1 MAPTC
6 PSSSFRSHTRPQ
18 NWSGVWQRY
27 PSRRCW
33 AVKRPRSLAASTEIS
48 ACAAITVSDLEALPD
63 SGLTVIRDHSE
74 VVPRPLL
81 AHAGAQGVRLGRAEA
96 LLGTQEELNPGA
108 EKPNPFLKAAC
119 NMRRGHRRIAAG
131 SSLQWGCTAA
141 AWRCSSKLRSPD
153 PRRTQA
159 RAAGED
165 RCPSW
170 PRQPARNVLQPATGY
185 PA

>member
-1 MAPTC
+1 M
-6 PSSSFRSHTRPQ
+6 
-18 NWSGVWQRY
+18 
-27 PSRRCW
+27 
-33 AVKRPRSLAASTEIS
+33 AASTETS

-63 SGLTVIRDHSE
+63 TGLTVIRNHSE

-81 AHAGAQGVRLGRAEA
+81 AHAGAQGVSLGRAEA
-96 LLGTQEELNPGA
+96 LLRTQEELNPGA

-119 NMRRGHRRIAAG
+119 NLRRGHRRIAAG

-159 RAAGED
+159 RAVAS
-165 RCPSW
+165 RSW
-170 PRQPARNVLQPATGY
+170 PPTCPLSLRAFASCNTSGRKMFSRATGFK
-185 PA
+185 